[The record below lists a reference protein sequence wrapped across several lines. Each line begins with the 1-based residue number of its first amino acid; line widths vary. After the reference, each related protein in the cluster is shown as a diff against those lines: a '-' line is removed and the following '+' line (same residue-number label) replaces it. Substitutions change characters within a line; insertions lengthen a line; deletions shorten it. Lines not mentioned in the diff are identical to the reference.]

1 MEFQNQKQVK
11 TYYDFHMKY
20 GDVAL
25 EKADQ
30 ESGELDTFNDTL
42 IAMGEEPMTLEE
54 YLEHR

>member
-1 MEFQNQKQVK
+1 
-11 TYYDFHMKY
+11 MKY